1 MEDVVSGPEEIL
13 RKGYGRWL
21 RRQRTDR
28 AGGKLTQQEVAA
40 GIGREKRL
48 ISDIE
53 RGQATMTEETFVALL
68 EFFGLTPAEAFAELL
83 PIIKKAETEHYQRPH
98 RGRGQSEIIRTPRP
112 GTAASD
118 RSLDWWKQ
126 AHRDLEHGESAQRS
140 GHFEWAAFSAHQ
152 AAEKAARSLI
162 PAPTPSAL
170 DHSIISLLRELP
182 GHLVLPDDVAT
193 AAVEL
198 GRHYAAARY
207 PDALPTGYPAEL
219 YRERGASAAMAQARR
234 IVEFCE
240 SLRPRLPEP
249 TA

>member
-1 MEDVVSGPEEIL
+1 MEDTVSAPEEII

-21 RRQRTDR
+21 RRQRSDR
-28 AGGKLTQQEVAA
+28 AGGKLTQQELAA
-40 GIGREKRL
+40 GIEREKRL

-53 RGQATMTEETFVALL
+53 RGRATMTEDTFVAILKL
-68 EFFGLTPAEAFAELL
+68 FGITPSEAFGELL
-83 PIIKKAETEHYQRPH
+83 PIIKKAESEHYQRPD
-98 RGRGQSEIIRTPRP
+98 RGRGRSDIIRTPRP
-112 GTAASD
+112 GTGASD

-126 AHRDLEHGESAQRS
+126 ALRDLEHGESSLRA
-140 GHFEWAAFSAHQ
+140 GYFDWAAFAAHQ

-162 PAPTPSAL
+162 PAPTPMAL
-170 DHSIISLLRELP
+170 DHSIIRLLRELP
-182 GHLVLPDDVAT
+182 GHIELPDDVAT

-207 PDALPTGYPAEL
+207 PDALPTGYPGEL

-234 IVEFCE
+234 IVEFCR
-240 SLRPRLPEP
+240 SLLPLYPEP